1 MTDFT
6 AAKSAS
12 FSQAHRPRHSGGI
25 DHDDPEFFGHAA
37 SRDSHRAAERT
48 REQRQGEGPCSGI
61 RDERFFSNFGGAS
74 DVKPTH
80 DGPVHRD
87 SGGHPVYG
95 HEISAGSHAEA
106 DRIRRRE
113 RR

>member
-1 MTDFT
+1 MIEKFSK
-6 AAKSAS
+6 AHAS
-12 FSQAHRPRHSGGI
+12 NRESPHVIG
-25 DHDDPEFFGHAA
+25 HDDPRFFGHAA
-37 SRDSHRAAERT
+37 SHETHRAAERL
-48 REQRQGEGPCSGI
+48 REERQGEGECTGI
-61 RDERFFSNFGGAS
+61 HDPRYFSNFGGAS

-80 DGPVHRD
+80 DGLMHRD

-113 RR
+113 R